1 VDGERRVLQTDA
13 RGDRGH
19 SAGQYGT
26 GLSLKVS
33 ALSRAHTEL
42 CDTLLQTE
50 MALMHDAVFLFAR
63 ALHRLHFEGKKS
75 FDVQALECDG
85 VRKSAYGFPLAN
97 FMKFV
102 ST

>member
-1 VDGERRVLQTDA
+1 M
-13 RGDRGH
+13 
-19 SAGQYGT
+19 
-26 GLSLKVS
+26 
-33 ALSRAHTEL
+33 
-42 CDTLLQTE
+42 LLQTE

-75 FDVQALECDG
+75 FEVQTLKCGG
-85 VRKSAYGFPLAN
+85 VHKSAYGFPLAN

>member
-1 VDGERRVLQTDA
+1 
-13 RGDRGH
+13 
-19 SAGQYGT
+19 
-26 GLSLKVS
+26 
-33 ALSRAHTEL
+33 
-42 CDTLLQTE
+42 

-75 FDVQALECDG
+75 FDVQKLDCDG
-85 VRKSAYGFPLAN
+85 VQKSAYGFPLAN

>member
-1 VDGERRVLQTDA
+1 M
-13 RGDRGH
+13 
-19 SAGQYGT
+19 
-26 GLSLKVS
+26 SLKVS
-33 ALSRAHTEL
+33 AWSRAHTEL

-63 ALHRLHFEGKKS
+63 SLHRLHFEGKKS
-75 FDVQALECDG
+75 FDVQPLDCDG
-85 VRKSAYGFPLAN
+85 FRKSAYGFPLAN

>member
-1 VDGERRVLQTDA
+1 M
-13 RGDRGH
+13 
-19 SAGQYGT
+19 
-26 GLSLKVS
+26 SLKVS